1 MDESE
6 MDDAVIDDVGI
17 SVERGKEGLSM
28 LSRQINMVRRI
39 DSFNIIGPSVV

>member
-1 MDESE
+1 ME
-6 MDDAVIDDVGI
+6 DAVIVGI